1 MTFVDNAPKERESLS
16 GIVDCKVTMSMR
28 GIRFHALKRTLV
40 LFTSFIEELLEI
52 EPVLIR
58 EIGVGGRG
66 IAGAGSGGN
75 VHDFCSSNPI

>member
-1 MTFVDNAPKERESLS
+1 M
-16 GIVDCKVTMSMR
+16 
-28 GIRFHALKRTLV
+28 RFHALKRTLV
-40 LFTSFIEELLEI
+40 LFTSFTEELLEI